1 MCSAAVV
8 NHPFRL
14 SGGSGSIIQT
24 DRLPFI
30 LREIP
35 FKIFIS
41 GFQKRFVIHFPKQFS
56 AFCHRIIDV
65 NHQRRIFQLLQDFL
79 DDWRKFPIRDQ
90 HLRFSML
97 QNVGQSFRFQPNVE
111 RVQHSSGHQNAEM
124 GLKQLR
130 NVGRHH
136 RNRSSLNHSF
146 FLQC

>member
-8 NHPFRL
+8 NHTFRF
-14 SGGSGSIIQT
+14 SGGSRSIIQT
-24 DRLPFI
+24 DGLPFI
-30 LREIP
+30 LRKIP

-41 GFQKRFVIHFPKQFS
+41 SFQKCFVIHFPKQFS

-65 NHQRRIFQLLQDFL
+65 NYQRRIFELLQDFL
-79 DDWRKFPIRDQ
+79 DDWREFPIRDQ
-90 HLRFSML
+90 YLTFSMF
-97 QNVGQSFRFQPNVE
+97 QNVGQCFRFQPNVE
-111 RVQHSSGHQNAEM
+111 SVQHPSGHQNAEM